1 MVNGGPDSGTFS
13 LNNKDMSTP
22 VGVEDPAIVVRL
34 LSAIERDSG
43 LTQRRL
49 SQELGIAL
57 GLANTYLRRCVRKGL
72 VKMGQVPMRRY
83 AYYLTPKGFA
93 EKSRLTAEY
102 LTVSLDFFR
111 RARRECTSLLMQA
124 QGRLWRRVALFGA
137 GDLAE
142 VAILSANEAG
152 IEIVA
157 VVDEQRA
164 GESCAGRPI
173 VGDLAGIPGG
183 VDAVLLTAVAEPQRQ
198 LETAAAQLADLGLD
212 SERLLVPTLLHL
224 HADRGARSGAAEA
237 EAS

>member
-1 MVNGGPDSGTFS
+1 M
-13 LNNKDMSTP
+13 
-22 VGVEDPAIVVRL
+22 GVEDPAIVVRL

-83 AYYLTPKGFA
+83 VYYLTPKGFA

-111 RARRECTSLLMQA
+111 RARRECTTLLA
-124 QGRLWRRVALFGA
+124 YAHGRLWNRVALFGA

-142 VAILSANEAG
+142 VAILSASEAG

-157 VVDEQRA
+157 VVDAERQ
-164 GESCAGRPI
+164 GGSCAGRPI
-173 VGDLAGIPGG
+173 VADLAGLADG
-183 VDAVLLTAVAEPQRQ
+183 VDAVMLTAVAEPQLQ
-198 LETAAAQLADLGLD
+198 LDTATSQMAALGLD
-212 SERLLVPTLLHL
+212 VERLLVPTLLHL
-224 HADRGARSGAAEA
+224 RSDGAQRPEAAEA
-237 EAS
+237 P

>member
-1 MVNGGPDSGTFS
+1 
-13 LNNKDMSTP
+13 MSTP

-111 RARRECTSLLMQA
+111 RARRECTALLSYAHEQN
-124 QGRLWRRVALFGA
+124 WPRVALYGA

-142 VAILSANEAG
+142 VAILSASEAG
-152 IEIVA
+152 VEVVA
-157 VVDEQRA
+157 VIDDRRV
-164 GESCAGRPI
+164 GGSCAGRPI
-173 VGDLAGIPGG
+173 IADLESVAGQ
-183 VDAVLLTAVAEPQRQ
+183 VDAVMLTAVIEPQSQ
-198 LETAAAQLADLGLD
+198 LETATAAMAALGLEP
-212 SERLLVPTLLHL
+212 ERLLVPMLLHL
-224 HADRGARSGAAEA
+224 RPGRRPRNDSAVVDAP
-237 EAS
+237 

>member
-1 MVNGGPDSGTFS
+1 MAAPEFGTFS

-111 RARRECTSLLMQA
+111 RARRECTSLLTHA

-152 IEIVA
+152 LEIVA
-157 VVDEQRA
+157 VVDGQRA
-164 GESCAGRPI
+164 GGTCAGRPI
-173 VGDLAGIPGG
+173 VGDLASVAGGI
-183 VDAVLLTAVAEPQRQ
+183 DAVMLTAVAEPQLQ
-198 LETAAAQLADLGLD
+198 LESAASQMAALGLD
-212 SERLLVPTLLHL
+212 RERLLVPTLLHL
-224 HADRGARSGAAEA
+224 RANGARYPVAEA

>member
-1 MVNGGPDSGTFS
+1 
-13 LNNKDMSTP
+13 MSTQA
-22 VGVEDPAIVVRL
+22 GVEDPAIVVRL

-111 RARRECTSLLMQA
+111 RARRECTDLLSQA
-124 QGRLWRRVALFGA
+124 KARAWRRIVLFGA

-142 VAILSANEAG
+142 VAVLSASEAG

-157 VVDEQRA
+157 VVDQLRH
-164 GESCAGRPI
+164 GTCAGLPI
-173 VGDLAGIPGG
+173 VRDLGGIAGGF
-183 VDAVLLTAVAEPQRQ
+183 DAVMLTAVAEPQLQ
-198 LETAAAQLADLGLD
+198 LDSALAQLSALDLPP
-212 SERLLVPTLLHL
+212 ERLLVPSLLHL
-224 HADRGARSGAAEA
+224 RPEGGARPEA
-237 EAS
+237 RAVAS

>member
-1 MVNGGPDSGTFS
+1 
-13 LNNKDMSTP
+13 
-22 VGVEDPAIVVRL
+22 

-57 GLANTYLRRCVRKGL
+57 GLANTYLKRCVRKGL

-111 RARRECTSLLMQA
+111 RARRECTALLLHA
-124 QGRLWRRVALFGA
+124 HNRLWRRAVLFGA

-142 VAILSANEAG
+142 VAILSASEAG

-157 VVDEQRA
+157 VVDERRE
-164 GESCAGRPI
+164 GGSCAGRPI
-173 VGDLAGIPGG
+173 VRDLGSVTGGI
-183 VDAVLLTAVAEPQRQ
+183 DAVMLTAVAEPQLQ
-198 LETAAAQLADLGLD
+198 LEAATAQMTALGLGPD
-212 SERLLVPTLLHL
+212 RLLVPALLHL
-224 HADRGARSGAAEA
+224 RPEGTPRADVEA
-237 EAS
+237 KAS

>member
-1 MVNGGPDSGTFS
+1 
-13 LNNKDMSTP
+13 MSTQS
-22 VGVEDPAIVVRL
+22 GVEDPAIMVRL
-34 LSAIERDSG
+34 LSAIEKDSA

-111 RARRECTSLLMQA
+111 RARRECTALLSYA
-124 QGRLWRRVALFGA
+124 QTRRWRQVVLFGA

-142 VAILSANEAG
+142 VAVLSANEAG

-157 VVDEQRA
+157 VIDPSRHGQQ
-164 GESCAGRPI
+164 CAGRP
-173 VGDLAGIPGG
+173 VVPDLRSLAGEI
-183 VDAVLLTAVAEPQRQ
+183 DAVMLTAVAEPQMQ
-198 LETAAAQLADLGLD
+198 LDAAISQMAARGLEP
-212 SERLLVPTLLHL
+212 ERLLIPELLHL
-224 HADRGARSGAAEA
+224 RSGTTSGSLATEEA
-237 EAS
+237 P

>member
-1 MVNGGPDSGTFS
+1 
-13 LNNKDMSTP
+13 MSTSM
-22 VGVEDPAIVVRL
+22 GVEDPAIVVRL

-83 AYYLTPKGFA
+83 AYYLTPKGFS

-111 RARRECTSLLMQA
+111 RARRECTALLA
-124 QGRLWRRVALFGA
+124 HAHGRLWVRVALFGA

-142 VAILSANEAG
+142 VAILSASEAG
-152 IEIVA
+152 IDIVA
-157 VVDEQRA
+157 VVDAERQ
-164 GESCAGRPI
+164 GGVCAGRPI
-173 VGDLAGIPGG
+173 VADLASIADG
-183 VDAVLLTAVAEPQRQ
+183 VDAVMITAVADLQQQ
-198 LETAAAQLADLGLD
+198 LDRATAQMAALGLNA
-212 SERLLVPTLLHL
+212 ERLLVPTLLHL
-224 HADRGARSGAAEA
+224 RSDSTPRAALDSA
-237 EAS
+237 EEMP

>member
-1 MVNGGPDSGTFS
+1 
-13 LNNKDMSTP
+13 MSAP

-34 LSAIERDSG
+34 LSAIERDSA

-57 GLANTYLRRCVRKGL
+57 GLANTYLKRCVRKGL

-111 RARRECTSLLMQA
+111 RARRECTALLSYA
-124 QGRLWRRVALFGA
+124 HDRTWTRVALYGA

-142 VAILSANEAG
+142 VAVLSASEAG
-152 IEIVA
+152 LEIVA
-157 VVDEQRA
+157 VVDAQRV
-164 GESCAGRPI
+164 GGSCAGRPI
-173 VGDLAGIPGG
+173 VGDLQSLGG
-183 VDAVLLTAVAEPQRQ
+183 TVDAVMLTAVVEPQSQ
-198 LETAAAQLADLGLD
+198 LDAAVAEMAVLDLAPD
-212 SERLLVPTLLHL
+212 RLLVPMLLHL
-224 HADRGARSGAAEA
+224 RADRAARTDEIAMDAR
-237 EAS
+237 

>member
-1 MVNGGPDSGTFS
+1 M
-13 LNNKDMSTP
+13 
-22 VGVEDPAIVVRL
+22 GVEDPAIVVRL

-83 AYYLTPKGFA
+83 AYYLTPQGFA

-111 RARRECTSLLMQA
+111 RARRECTTLLA
-124 QGRLWRRVALFGA
+124 HAHGRLWRRVALFGA

-142 VAILSANEAG
+142 VAILSASEAG

-157 VVDEQRA
+157 VVDAERQ
-164 GESCAGRPI
+164 GGSCAGLPI
-173 VGDLAGIPGG
+173 VPDLASLAGG
-183 VDAVLLTAVAEPQRQ
+183 VDAVMLTAVAEPQLQ
-198 LETAAAQLADLGLD
+198 LERATVQMAALGLD
-212 SERLLVPTLLHL
+212 AERLLVPTLLHL
-224 HADRGARSGAAEA
+224 RADGAPRADAEA
-237 EAS
+237 AS

>member
-1 MVNGGPDSGTFS
+1 MPSQAR
-13 LNNKDMSTP
+13 
-22 VGVEDPAIVVRL
+22 VEDPAIVVRL

-57 GLANTYLRRCVRKGL
+57 GLANTYLKRCVRKGL

-111 RARRECTSLLMQA
+111 RARRECTALLLHA
-124 QGRLWRRVALFGA
+124 HSRLWRRAVLFGS

-157 VVDEQRA
+157 VVDDRRD
-164 GESCAGRPI
+164 GGVCAGRPI
-173 VGDLAGIPGG
+173 VRDLGSVAGD
-183 VDAVLLTAVAEPQRQ
+183 VDVVMLTAVAEPQMQ
-198 LETAAAQLADLGLD
+198 LEAATAQMAARGLGPD
-212 SERLLVPTLLHL
+212 RLLVPALLHL
-224 HADRGARSGAAEA
+224 RPKGAPRTGVEA
-237 EAS
+237 KAS

>member
-1 MVNGGPDSGTFS
+1 VNGSPETGSIP
-13 LNNKDMSTP
+13 LNNKDMSAP
-22 VGVEDPAIVVRL
+22 IGVEDPAIVVRL

-83 AYYLTPKGFA
+83 AYYITPKGFA

-111 RARRECTSLLMQA
+111 RARRECTALLTHA

-157 VVDEQRA
+157 VVDDQRA
-164 GESCAGRPI
+164 GGACAGRPI
-173 VGDLAGIPGG
+173 VADLAGIAGG
-183 VDAVLLTAVAEPQRQ
+183 VDAVVLTAVAEPQLQ
-198 LETAAAQLADLGLD
+198 LESAASQMAALGLD

-224 HADRGARSGAAEA
+224 RADGAGRSTVAEA
-237 EAS
+237 EEAS

>member
-1 MVNGGPDSGTFS
+1 
-13 LNNKDMSTP
+13 MSTP
-22 VGVEDPAIVVRL
+22 MGVEDPAIVVRL

-57 GLANTYLRRCVRKGL
+57 GLANTYLKRCVRKGL

-83 AYYLTPKGFA
+83 TYYLTPKGFA

-111 RARRECTSLLMQA
+111 RARRECTALLVHA
-124 QGRLWRRVALFGA
+124 QSRLWRRVVLFGA

-157 VVDEQRA
+157 VVDAQRE
-164 GESCAGRPI
+164 GGFCAGRP
-173 VGDLAGIPGG
+173 VVRDLGSAGGS
-183 VDAVLLTAVAEPQRQ
+183 VDAVLLTAVAEPQMQ
-198 LETAAAQLADLGLD
+198 LDSAMAQMAALGLAP
-212 SERLLVPTLLHL
+212 ERLLVPVLLHL
-224 HADRGARSGAAEA
+224 RPEGATRADAGTL